1 MGALMEVKL
10 PYKFITSQQDPY
22 LSLINLRLALSYV
35 ADLPVLDKTN
45 ARPLADDLML
55 ELDLVITELS

>member
-1 MGALMEVKL
+1 METKRR
-10 PYKFITSQQDPY
+10 YAFITSQQDPY

-35 ADLPVLDKTN
+35 ADLPILDKTN
-45 ARPLADDLML
+45 ARPLADELLL